1 MRSYSQNISN
11 NRRNRRTKGNIQ
23 PNHSMTISITKDKR
37 TITISSEV
45 DDLEHLVDEF
55 ISCLLV
61 LDYDGVEIKET
72 IIKVAEIIKNKQ

>member
-1 MRSYSQNISN
+1 
-11 NRRNRRTKGNIQ
+11 
-23 PNHSMTISITKDKR
+23 MTISITKDDR

-61 LDYDGVEIKET
+61 LDYDGIEIKKT

>member
-1 MRSYSQNISN
+1 
-11 NRRNRRTKGNIQ
+11 
-23 PNHSMTISITKDKR
+23 MTISITKDKR